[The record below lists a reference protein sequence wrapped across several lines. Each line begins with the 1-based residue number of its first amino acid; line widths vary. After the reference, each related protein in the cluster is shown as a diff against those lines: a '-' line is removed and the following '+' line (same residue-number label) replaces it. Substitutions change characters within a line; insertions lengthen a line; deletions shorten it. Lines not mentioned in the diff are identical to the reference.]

1 MMKKIIL
8 IATLFLSMNTYAL
21 TQRIEVLGMVCAF
34 CAQGIEKS
42 FSIDENIKDVF
53 VNLENYFV
61 VIESRDGKNINEKY
75 ITTIIKDAGYDVQKI
90 EVVSDSVSEIR
101 EKYGAN

>member
-21 TQRIEVLGMVCAF
+21 TQRIEILGMVCAF

-42 FSIDENIKDVF
+42 FISDENVKDVF
-53 VNLENYFV
+53 VNLKEYFV
-61 VIESRDGKNINEKY
+61 VIESKDGKSIDEKH
-75 ITTIIKDAGYDVQKI
+75 IRTIVSDAGYDVRNIKI
-90 EVVSDSVSEIR
+90 VSDSVGEIR
-101 EKYGAN
+101 ERYDPK

>member
-21 TQRIEVLGMVCAF
+21 TQRIEILGMVCAF

-42 FSIDENIKDVF
+42 FISDENVKDVF
-53 VNLENYFV
+53 VNLKEYFM
-61 VIESRDGKNINEKY
+61 INLQRFKNRKAI
-75 ITTIIKDAGYDVQKI
+75 IT
-90 EVVSDSVSEIR
+90 
-101 EKYGAN
+101 GAA

>member
-1 MMKKIIL
+1 MKKVIL
-8 IATLFLSMNTYAL
+8 LCMIFFSMNSYAL
-21 TQRIEVLGMVCAF
+21 TQKIEILGMVCAF

-61 VIESRDGKNINEKY
+61 VIESRDGKSIDEKY
-75 ITTIIKDAGYDVQKI
+75 ITTIITDAGYDVQKI

>member
-21 TQRIEVLGMVCAF
+21 TQRIEILGMVCAF

-42 FSIDENIKDVF
+42 FISDENVKDVF
-53 VNLENYFV
+53 VNLKEYFV
-61 VIESRDGKNINEKY
+61 VIESKDGKFIDEKH
-75 ITTIIKDAGYDVQKI
+75 IRTIVNDAGYDVRNI
-90 EVVSDSVSEIR
+90 EIVSDSVGEIR
-101 EKYGAN
+101 EQYDPK